1 MLPNQYYGEG
11 GAEFARKLI
20 RVFFSY
26 LRRSHGGNGGHRA
39 QRGAEARLLYMSDKD
54 ERDDEHKE
62 STQAI
67 AQQPQEEFIEHDN
80 MPSKT
85 EAEVREEKSAK
96 SEPPR
101 H

>member
-1 MLPNQYYGEG
+1 
-11 GAEFARKLI
+11 
-20 RVFFSY
+20 
-26 LRRSHGGNGGHRA
+26 
-39 QRGAEARLLYMSDKD
+39 MSDKD

-67 AQQPQEEFIEHDN
+67 AQQPQEEFIGTEN
-80 MPSKT
+80 IPSKT
-85 EAEVREEKSAK
+85 EAEVREENSAK